1 MVRFTDEEY
10 ARFLAMYEQSG
21 VYAKAVFVK
30 ARVFGAE
37 FRVLKVDKT
46 LVDYYTKLSS
56 LHAQYRAVGVNYNQ
70 TVKELKSRFSEKK
83 AMALLY
89 KLEKMTVELAGLSR
103 QILALTHEF
112 QQRWLPNQCRKLPL
126 RGFGVQRGEGE
137 RGAGTAASDAQD
149 FRRRHG
155 NIRHTAGCGG
165 LRTLYAAA
173 GANLETRRAYLPES
187 APRRSPRRCGTG
199 GHSRGVSHTTW
210 LRQPALCRIQARG
223 HRPPPPA
230 YRNAIGGRDGAEN
243 RRQFSAP
250 PK

>member
-1 MVRFTDEEY
+1 MVYLTGDTHGELDRFKEGELRRAGKGDFVVVLGDFGFVWDGSKAEQKNLDWLRKRPYTILFLDGSHENYDLLEQYPTEERFGGLVQPLGGNVYHVCRGSVLELEGKKYLCFGGAESPDKEEREVHVNWWPQEMPSDEEY

-112 QQRWLPNQCRKLPL
+112 QQRWLPKS
-126 RGFGVQRGEGE
+126 V
-137 RGAGTAASDAQD
+137 
-149 FRRRHG
+149 
-155 NIRHTAGCGG
+155 
-165 LRTLYAAA
+165 
-173 GANLETRRAYLPES
+173 
-187 APRRSPRRCGTG
+187 
-199 GHSRGVSHTTW
+199 
-210 LRQPALCRIQARG
+210 
-223 HRPPPPA
+223 
-230 YRNAIGGRDGAEN
+230 
-243 RRQFSAP
+243 
-250 PK
+250 